1 MGWNGRR
8 PADFAL
14 QILRDGD
21 KHVRKITGEV
31 LQQVVT
37 RSPVM
42 DGEYRASHKVSVN
55 SPDNA
60 YEKGFDLAGGATI
73 QKGLATASTAK
84 IGGIVYVQTNC
95 PYGMRLENGHSKQ
108 APNGVYALSFQSVV
122 SKYK

>member
-1 MGWNGRR
+1 MSWRGRG

-21 KHVRKITGEV
+21 QHVRKITGEI

-55 SPDNA
+55 SPDKA
-60 YEKGFDLAGGATI
+60 YDKGFDLAGGSTI
-73 QKGLATASTAK
+73 QKGLATAATAK
-84 IGGIVYVQTNC
+84 IGGIVYIQTNC
-95 PYGMRLENGHSKQ
+95 PYGLRLENGWSKQ
-108 APNGVYALSFQSVV
+108 APNGVYSLSFQAVV